1 MAAGSA
7 MGDRSDVTSQTP
19 HLSGHTRI
27 SASVDRMRYG
37 AHLPLIDFDG
47 AGWTPSTL
55 ASYVDAARDLGY
67 DFITVNDHLA
77 FARPWLDGFVA
88 LASVVERSGDMR
100 LATTVSLP
108 VIRGPAALAKAATA
122 LDIVSGSRF
131 VLGVGPG
138 SSATD
143 YEIAGVDF
151 EKRWAHFDDSVR
163 TLRAHLGVAGD
174 DAVLAPKPAAG
185 RPPIWIGSWGSEAGL
200 RRVARLGDGWLA
212 SAYNTTP
219 ERIAE
224 ARVTLA
230 AALDRRGKDPNG
242 FPCSLASMWTYV
254 TNDGA
259 VRDARLRSLADLL
272 NRPVEAI
279 EGKVLVGTPEAC
291 AGLLRRHEAAG
302 VDNVFVWPLADDEE
316 QLDRVIREVAPMV

>member
-1 MAAGSA
+1 
-7 MGDRSDVTSQTP
+7 
-19 HLSGHTRI
+19 
-27 SASVDRMRYG
+27 MRYG
-37 AHLPLIDFDG
+37 AHLPLIDFG
-47 AGWTPSTL
+47 GVGWTPSTL

-77 FARPWLDGFVA
+77 FARPWLDGLVA

-122 LDIVSGSRF
+122 LDVVSGGRF

-163 TLRAHLGVAGD
+163 TLRAHLGDTGDGGSAGVGRPAD
-174 DAVLAPKPAAG
+174 ASAVLEPTPAAG

-219 ERIAE
+219 ESIAD

-230 AALDRRGKDPNG
+230 AALDRRNKDPDG

-254 TNDGA
+254 TGDAA
-259 VRDARLRSLADLL
+259 VRDARLRSLADML
-272 NRPVEAI
+272 NRPVDAI
-279 EGKVLVGTPEAC
+279 EGRVLVGSPETC

-302 VDNVFVWPLADDEE
+302 VDNVFVWPLADNEE
-316 QLDRVIREVAPMV
+316 QLDRVIRDVAPMV